1 MQLAAREGCHNG
13 AALQEENFRP
23 DPLAQAIATLV
34 QSNPEKYIDH
44 FNFRSEICISCD
56 WRRMDLNPKV
66 STPCLQTQT
75 DLYTIA

>member
-1 MQLAAREGCHNG
+1 M
-13 AALQEENFRP
+13 
-23 DPLAQAIATLV
+23 

-56 WRRMDLNPKV
+56 WRRMELNPKV
-66 STPCLQTQT
+66 LFPCLLTQT

>member
-1 MQLAAREGCHNG
+1 M
-13 AALQEENFRP
+13 
-23 DPLAQAIATLV
+23 

-66 STPCLQTQT
+66 LLPCLLTQT
-75 DLYTIA
+75 DLHTIA